1 VLEDLAIAVVV
12 GVIMSALIYSWNA
25 ATRIHASTRP
35 SHQEKG
41 ALVYDIQGPLF
52 FGSAESFRELFHIA
66 DDPDTVIIDFAN
78 SRVVDQSAL
87 QAIDDVAA
95 KYDAMGKR
103 VMLRHLSR
111 DCHTLLA
118 KSGQLMIDSDDDPD
132 YQIAVDYSVKM
143 RVFGGSH

>member
-1 VLEDLAIAVVV
+1 
-12 GVIMSALIYSWNA
+12 M
-25 ATRIHASTRP
+25 
-35 SHQEKG
+35 
-41 ALVYDIQGPLF
+41 
-52 FGSAESFRELFHIA
+52 
-66 DDPDTVIIDFAN
+66 IIDFAN

-95 KYDAMGKR
+95 KYGAVGKR

-132 YQIAVDYSVKM
+132 YQIAVDYGVRM
-143 RVFGGSH
+143 GVFGNSH